1 MNNTPENRRHGL
13 AFLPALPFTR
23 LTMLTILLHA
33 AILAGATHPAL
44 AGAIPIPS
52 ALAPR
57 LSAARDAQAL
67 AEAFLNI
74 PYVDDATID
83 EHGRFTLFEHPETVL
98 AAPGF
103 NCSGF
108 TLSLARFLLQRNFT
122 LEMAK
127 ADTGRDSGP
136 DSLYGWDWDFGFDL
150 IRNLSQ
156 GLPRR
161 VMLPDGSAPDIAAAD
176 GRSLRGFPIADTS
189 AWRRVMAHFR
199 PGHVYL
205 ASISKPVKTKGY
217 TLLHY
222 HVGLIVPGP
231 DGAFS
236 FYHATPKSGSH
247 RVPLSAPQGLTQ
259 LQAQFRDKSPNE
271 KHILLLEVPL
281 AVE

>member
-1 MNNTPENRRHGL
+1 MNTTPANRRHGHV
-13 AFLPALPFTR
+13 FLPALSFAR
-23 LTMLTILLHA
+23 LTMLVVLFHA
-33 AILAGATHPAL
+33 AVLAGSPHPAL
-44 AGAIPIPS
+44 AGAVPIPPS
-52 ALAPR
+52 LAPK
-57 LSAARDAQAL
+57 LSVARDAQAM

-74 PYVDDATID
+74 PYVDDATVD
-83 EHGRFTLFEHPETVL
+83 ENGRFTLFEHPETIL
-98 AAPGF
+98 AAPGL

-108 TLSLARFLLQRNFT
+108 TLSLARFLLQRNVT
-122 LEMAK
+122 LETAK
-127 ADTGRDSGP
+127 ADAGRDSGP
-136 DSLYGWDWDFGFDL
+136 DSPYGHDWDFGFDL

-161 VMLPDGSAPDIAAAD
+161 VMLPDGSTPDMASAD
-176 GRSLRGFPIADTS
+176 GHSLRGFPIADTS

-199 PGHVYL
+199 PGHLYL

-247 RVPLSAPQGLTQ
+247 RISLAAPQGLTQ
-259 LQAQFRDKSPNE
+259 LQAQFQDKSHNE
-271 KHILLLEVPL
+271 KYILLVEVPL
-281 AVE
+281 AVK